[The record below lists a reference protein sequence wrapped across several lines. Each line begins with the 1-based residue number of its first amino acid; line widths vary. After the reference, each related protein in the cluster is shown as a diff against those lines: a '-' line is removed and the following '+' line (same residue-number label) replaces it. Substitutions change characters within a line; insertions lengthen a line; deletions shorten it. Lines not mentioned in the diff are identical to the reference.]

1 VGSIRSALEMVYHK
15 TVITGVQGNAEKL
28 TKQLEAQ
35 LAELNAK
42 LEQSAREIV
51 ELNSVKARTQ
61 AENAEHVR
69 QIEEA
74 ESQLNE
80 LTRLKQTLGKQL
92 EETKASLEEESRLR
106 AKFQSEARNFQVS
119 ASTFISVAFFVFKNK
134 RLQTG
139 RAVPSLVRE
148 RDVASVPFSKYDVD
162 ICAFWYILTC

>member
-1 VGSIRSALEMVYHK
+1 VHETID
-15 TVITGVQGNAEKL
+15 VQGNAEKL

-74 ESQLNE
+74 ESQVNQ
-80 LTRLKQTLGKQL
+80 LTKLKQTLGKQL

-119 ASTFISVAFFVFKNK
+119 TSSFLLVAFSFLTVKKFQN
-134 RLQTG
+134 G
-139 RAVPSLVRE
+139 RAVPSLVPEPWHRF
-148 RDVASVPFSKYDVD
+148 R
-162 ICAFWYILTC
+162 

>member
-1 VGSIRSALEMVYHK
+1 VC
-15 TVITGVQGNAEKL
+15 TVQGNAEKL

-51 ELNSVKARTQ
+51 ELNSVKARSQ

-69 QIEEA
+69 LIEEA
-74 ESQLNE
+74 ESQVNQ
-80 LTRLKQTLGKQL
+80 LTKLKQTLSKQL

-119 ASTFISVAFFVFKNK
+119 ASSFLLITFSSLCRK
-134 RLQTG
+134 RFHRT
-139 RAVPSLVRE
+139 RAK
-148 RDVASVPFSKYDVD
+148 ASPP
-162 ICAFWYILTC
+162 

>member
-1 VGSIRSALEMVYHK
+1 MC
-15 TVITGVQGNAEKL
+15 TVQGNAEKL

-51 ELNSVKARTQ
+51 ELNSVKARSQ

-69 QIEEA
+69 LIEEA
-74 ESQLNE
+74 ESQVNQ
-80 LTRLKQTLGKQL
+80 LTKLKQTLSKQL

-119 ASTFISVAFFVFKNK
+119 ASSFLLITFSSLCRK
-134 RLQTG
+134 RFHRT
-139 RAVPSLVRE
+139 RAK
-148 RDVASVPFSKYDVD
+148 ASPP
-162 ICAFWYILTC
+162 